1 MEVSMEN
8 RKIVFFDI
16 DGTIYLYGKGVPDD
30 TSEGIRKMRD
40 KGNIAVLCTGRTVS
54 MIFPEILEVGF
65 DGIIAGAG
73 TYVEYNSKELYR
85 YVMPEALTNEVINA
99 MRKQGIMAIPE
110 GIEHIYFDSSLMPE
124 DYIPVYELYKASV
137 GENVVDMGDIIQ
149 VVASK
154 VSGAAKNDEN
164 IQRMRELFGDRFTFV
179 KHQNKYLEMIPKGY
193 SKAEG
198 IKRLIEHLGIPWE
211 NTYAFGDSMNDYE
224 MLKYVKYGIAMGNA
238 EDEFKSEMNYVT
250 DDYDKGGIYNALKK
264 FELI

>member
-1 MEVSMEN
+1 MDSE
-8 RKIVFFDI
+8 KIVFFDI
-16 DGTIYLYGKGVPDD
+16 DGTIYLYGMGVPKD
-30 TSEGIRKMRD
+30 TLEGIRKLRER
-40 KGNIAVLCTGRTVS
+40 GNIAVLCTGRTIS
-54 MIFPEILEVGF
+54 MIFPEILDIGF

-73 TYVEYNSKELYR
+73 TYVEYGGEEIYR
-85 YVMPEALTNEVINA
+85 YVMPDALTEEVISE

-110 GIEHIYFDSSLMPE
+110 GIEHIYFDSALMPE
-124 DYIPVYELYKASV
+124 DYISVYELYKASV
-137 GENVVDMGDIIQ
+137 GKNVVEMGNNTKVI
-149 VVASK
+149 ASK

-164 IQRMRELFGDRFTFV
+164 IQKMRELFVDRFTFV
-179 KHQNKYLEMIPKGY
+179 RHRNKYLEMIPKGH

-198 IKRLIEHLGIPWE
+198 IKRLLKQLGIPWE

-238 EDEFKSEMNYVT
+238 DDEFKNEMSYVT